1 MMVLIYGFI
10 RGVAYALRKL
20 AEMRHK
26 RVQRVYERHEE
37 DFTQLDGDRKLEEV
51 GSGQPV
57 GYALQYK
64 LLKSYEAKEQAR
76 QKWVAAAN
84 RLTNRQSAEAKI
96 KRFSGLKLPVTTTS
110 STRAGFWCIQDR
122 CTAAQCRLVSNADPG
137 SAGGQ

>member
-96 KRFSGLKLPVTTTS
+96 KRFSGLKLPYSFGLLDMAVVMKALDELS
-110 STRAGFWCIQDR
+110 SFGLTAVIAWCK
-122 CTAAQCRLVSNADPG
+122 TAML
-137 SAGGQ
+137 